1 MLTSTSRPLV
11 IGVALLVSLAS
22 VLAQSSPRTGLY
34 RILSGEYHECCGIA
48 GNDTVYSLPNPSQSF
63 LKLILDTQRGTA
75 SMVFLAAD
83 QQTVFKTVPCLI
95 GGAIDFNFDY
105 GFLIGSSI
113 VFHVDPG
120 PPPYQKFWNYTVSNS
135 VSGLRIDGL
144 VGTAT
149 AGCADTPTQFSH
161 TDVLALYI
169 PTPKL
174 NVISFSKDR
183 GAQLFVQGTAGETN
197 VVEASHERKS

>member
-1 MLTSTSRPLV
+1 MPKICRKPGMDQNS
-11 IGVALLVSLAS
+11 GYK
-22 VLAQSSPRTGLY
+22 AQAMPELEAKIRIAPRTSK
-34 RILSGEYHECCGIA
+34 RTTSGINHHFFSWRA
-48 GNDTVYSLPNPSQSF
+48 NSKNS

-174 NVISFSKDR
+174 N
-183 GAQLFVQGTAGETN
+183 
-197 VVEASHERKS
+197 